1 MGGLNLLLMVG
12 ETVQSQDAN
21 RPPTTDLSVANSLL
35 QLAGVCASSVILL
48 DIFSLDH
55 LAYFNVHH

>member
-1 MGGLNLLLMVG
+1 MFFPLAAALRKAGGGNYKDAMGGLNLLLMVG

-35 QLAGVCASSVILL
+35 QLAGVCA
-48 DIFSLDH
+48 
-55 LAYFNVHH
+55 